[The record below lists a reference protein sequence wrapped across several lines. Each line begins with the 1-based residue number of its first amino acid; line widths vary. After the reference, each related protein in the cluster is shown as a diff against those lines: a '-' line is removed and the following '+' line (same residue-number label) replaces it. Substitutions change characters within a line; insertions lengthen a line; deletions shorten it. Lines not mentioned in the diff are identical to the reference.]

1 MEKDSNTKM
10 KTSLYQSHLNLNAKI
25 LDFANFLMPISYEQG
40 IKSEYNAIRNDF
52 GAFDVSHMGII
63 KVSGIEAG
71 EYLHNILSNDIL
83 KLKNHQA
90 IYTVM
95 CNSDGGIIDDLI
107 VYHIDDFYFLIVN
120 ASNKDKDYNW
130 LLKYKTDLVCLED
143 LSDVTSLIA
152 VQGPN
157 SRDKLESLLNLDLLD
172 MPFYSCKNICYKNSD
187 IFIARTGYTG
197 ELGYEILGNH
207 NIINSIW
214 DLIISN
220 GCQPAGL
227 AVRDVLRIEMG
238 YCLYGHEINEDINPI
253 DAGLSWIIKKDD
265 PFIGRDAILD
275 INNQYNSIVFIRM
288 LDRGVLRKGCKI
300 LIAGNEVGY
309 VSSGTFSYLL
319 NCGVGIGFIK
329 KDVNI
334 KEEFSVMIRDRD
346 YQIAVSKKPFIENRS
361 LKK

>member
-1 MEKDSNTKM
+1 LEKDNNTVM
-10 KTSLYQSHLNLNAKI
+10 KTSLYQSHLDLNAKI

-40 IKSEYNAIRNDF
+40 IKSEYNAVRSDF
-52 GAFDVSHMGII
+52 GVFDVSHMGII
-63 KVSGIEAG
+63 KVSGPKAG

-83 KLKNHQA
+83 KLENQQA
-90 IYTVM
+90 IYTLM
-95 CNSDGGIIDDLI
+95 CNSNGGIIDDLI
-107 VYHIDDFYFLIVN
+107 AYHIDDFYFLIVN

-130 LLKYKTDLVCLED
+130 LLKHKTDSVHLED
-143 LSDVTSLIA
+143 LSDLTSLIA

-157 SRDKLESLLNLDLLD
+157 SRDRLESLLNLNLAD
-172 MPFYSCKNICYKNSD
+172 MPFYSCKSICYKDND

-207 NIINSIW
+207 SIINSIW

-227 AVRDVLRIEMG
+227 AVRDVLRTEMG

-253 DAGLSWIIKKDD
+253 DAGLSWVIKKNDS
-265 PFIGRDAILD
+265 FIGSNAIHD
-275 INNQYNSIVFIRM
+275 IENQHNTIIFIRM
-288 LDRGVLRKGCKI
+288 LGRGVLRQGCKI
-300 LIAGNEVGY
+300 LIAGREVGH

-319 NCGVGIGFIK
+319 NCGVGIGFIR
-329 KDVNI
+329 KDVAL
-334 KEEFSVMIRDRD
+334 KEEFSVMIRDRE
-346 YQIAVSKKPFIENRS
+346 YPVAVSKKPFIKNRS